1 MPYAQ
6 VAVNAPGADRRSFSY
21 AVPDELADRVQ
32 PGHAVIVPFGRH
44 TFQGIVLKITEKPG
58 YSRTRPVD
66 SLIEDDP
73 VIAEP
78 LIGLG
83 EWIAAR
89 YYTPLYTAYRPMLPP
104 AFERRQTII
113 VSVTPQGQEAIETV
127 SARRAEILDF
137 VLAAGET
144 TTAAIRDEF
153 GARAARDVTALTGRG
168 YLDASEVWEG
178 PRIAP
183 RLEPHVNA
191 AIPADQLLPKAAEL
205 RASGAF
211 RQADALESLS
221 ANPGARLSDLRRI
234 SGASRGSWDAL
245 VPRPASSLSNSAKQD
260 AILSPHVLPLSPR
273 PISNSPPTK
282 RMRSITSPQ
291 ALMQAT
297 AMFTS

>member
-21 AVPDELADRVQ
+21 SLPDELADRVQ

-44 TFQGIVLKITEKPG
+44 TFQGIVLEITEKPG

-73 VIAEP
+73 VIAGP

-113 VSVTPQGQEAIETV
+113 VSVTPEGQEAIETV

-137 VLAAGET
+137 VLAAGH
-144 TTAAIRDEF
+144 R
-153 GARAARDVTALTGRG
+153 
-168 YLDASEVWEG
+168 YW
-178 PRIAP
+178 
-183 RLEPHVNA
+183 
-191 AIPADQLLPKAAEL
+191 
-205 RASGAF
+205 
-211 RQADALESLS
+211 
-221 ANPGARLSDLRRI
+221 
-234 SGASRGSWDAL
+234 
-245 VPRPASSLSNSAKQD
+245 
-260 AILSPHVLPLSPR
+260 
-273 PISNSPPTK
+273 
-282 RMRSITSPQ
+282 
-291 ALMQAT
+291 
-297 AMFTS
+297 